1 MGFKKKIKGLD
12 EDQIKLF
19 IKRAIIDGTSNNFL
33 KSKTLKNS
41 EYLQQVVLEATNE
54 ISDLIDSLT
63 REFDSPKEV
72 LKYLNKSLKNESK
85 LS

>member
-19 IKRAIIDGTSNNFL
+19 IKRSIIDGTSNKIL

-41 EYLQQVVLEATNE
+41 EYLQQVVLEATDE
-54 ISDLIDSLT
+54 IGDLIDSLKE
-63 REFDSPKEV
+63 RFDSPKEV
-72 LKYLNKSLKNESK
+72 LKYLNKSLK
-85 LS
+85 

>member
-19 IKRAIIDGTSNNFL
+19 IKRSIIDGTSNKIL

-41 EYLQQVVLEATNE
+41 EYLQQVVLEATDE
-54 ISDLIDSLT
+54 IGDLIDSLKE
-63 REFDSPKEV
+63 RFESPKEV
-72 LKYLNKSLKNESK
+72 LKYLNKSLK
-85 LS
+85 

>member
-19 IKRAIIDGTSNNFL
+19 IKRSIVDGTSNKIL

-41 EYLQQVVLEATNE
+41 EYLQQVVLEATDE
-54 ISDLIDSLT
+54 IGDLIDSLKE
-63 REFDSPKEV
+63 RFGSPKEV
-72 LKYLNKSLKNESK
+72 LKYLNKSLK
-85 LS
+85 